1 MTRLAPLATLAAG
14 AFVLHAPAPACADG
28 FDPRDVDKQAHM
40 ATSYGIT
47 FTVTVIA
54 RRFEIPRWKALALGA
69 ATTAVLGTFKELVID
84 DPYAWGDQLANTIG
98 SSLAAVVVLAFEI

>member
-1 MTRLAPLATLAAG
+1 MARAAAIVLVLG
-14 AFVLHAPAPACADG
+14 ALSPARADG

-40 ATSYGIT
+40 ATSYAIT
-47 FTVTVIA
+47 FSVTVIA
-54 RRFEIPRWKALALGA
+54 RRFEVPRWQALALGA

-98 SSLAAVVVLAFEI
+98 TGVAAVVVLAFRI

>member
-1 MTRLAPLATLAAG
+1 MTRAAAIALVLG
-14 AFVLHAPAPACADG
+14 ALSPARADG

-47 FTVTVIA
+47 FSITVIA
-54 RRFEIPRWKALALGA
+54 RRFEVPRWKALALGA

-84 DPYAWGDQLANTIG
+84 DPYGWGDQLANTIG
-98 SSLAAVVVLAFEI
+98 SSLAAVVVLAFRL